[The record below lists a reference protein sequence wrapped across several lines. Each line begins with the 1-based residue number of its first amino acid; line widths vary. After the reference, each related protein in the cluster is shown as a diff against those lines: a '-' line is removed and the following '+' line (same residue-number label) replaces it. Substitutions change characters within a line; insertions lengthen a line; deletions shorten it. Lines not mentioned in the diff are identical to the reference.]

1 LRRRRS
7 GRLDPYWDQTNVVG
21 APPDNTIL
29 DNNFGLNFGDRPNL
43 GAVGDFITF
52 QTELVGVTMTNNDD
66 PNTVTNVPLNSTT
79 VTYSPLTSSVD
90 GSLDESTIFNWMWI
104 QYALDPNCVPGNANC
119 GNAFLTD
126 GSTDSDDPYGMA
138 FILGYGELTQ
148 AQLDA
153 AINTVIGELPDFN
166 SDFAS
171 STGTPSAIPEP
182 STWAMLLFGF
192 GGLGLAGYRKG
203 RPALATADR
212 PRRNRASQSPR
223 ASLPGMRP

>member
-153 AINTVIGELPDFN
+153 VINTVIGELPDFN

-223 ASLPGMRP
+223 ASSPE